1 MATTVMVTSPDSRTA
16 LEERL
21 RDDRQRFVAFAFAGA
36 DLLLEASIDGRIT
49 FAAGAFRSRF
59 GCEPESFVGQPLSA
73 LVAAEDRPVLATS
86 VALIAARGRINP
98 LALRLS
104 DKAGTP
110 QIVSGLCRSGAR
122 GKKLLCLSFG
132 PMPQRQQLAAPGVCS
147 AATLAREAEARLR
160 TASPEAG
167 TDVPELALLEV
178 VAAKGTNARG
188 AEIATVLSEFAG
200 AGTLAAE
207 LSPGRFGLLHSSDLA
222 MDGDIAAAVV
232 SAQAALLRQGIAAM
246 VTGGQRIPLASVATE
261 GITPAQ
267 AVRALRYALSNF
279 SRSGSIALG
288 QAGFANGLAGFVS
301 AATERTVALRRV
313 FAERQFRLAF
323 QPVVSLHERRAK
335 HYEALLRP
343 GNVPGGPAGES
354 PGDMV
359 TLAEMVGLTDELDW
373 AVFNAACDAACSA
386 DTGIAFNLSGL
397 SVQNPEFRSRLL
409 EGIARFRSRNGGD
422 LLAEI
427 TETAEIEDTAAA
439 AETIHALREHGVR
452 VCIDDF
458 GAGAAA
464 FQYLRHLQVDYVKVD
479 GSYVRNAAENER
491 DRGFVAAMID
501 LSLTVGAKAIAEQ
514 IETEQVAEI
523 MLGLGVEYGQGWL
536 FGRPGELPKVAPAAQ
551 PRRLKG
557 VAWEQWVRRA

>member
-1 MATTVMVTSPDSRTA
+1 MADDVMVTSADPRTA

-36 DLLLEASIDGRIT
+36 DLLLEATIDGRIT

-73 LVAAEDRPVLATS
+73 VVAAEDRPLLATS
-86 VALIAARGRINP
+86 LALIAARGRISP

-110 QIVSGLCRSGAR
+110 QIISGLCRSGAQ

-132 PMPQRQQLAAPGVCS
+132 PVPQPPQLAAPGVCS
-147 AATLAREAEARLR
+147 AATLVREAEARLR
-160 TASPEAG
+160 TASAEAG
-167 TDVPELALLEV
+167 ADVPELGLLEV
-178 VAAKGTNARG
+178 VAAKRTNARG
-188 AEIATVLSEFAG
+188 AEVATVLLEHAG
-200 AGTLAAE
+200 AGILAAE
-207 LSPGRFGLLHSSDLA
+207 LSPGRFGLLHASDSATDGALA
-222 MDGDIAAAVV
+222 DVVV
-232 SAQAALLRQGIAAM
+232 SAQAALLRRGITAM
-246 VTGGQRIPLASVATE
+246 VASGRRIPLAGEATQ
-261 GITPAQ
+261 GISQAQ
-267 AVRALRYALSNF
+267 AVRALRYALSSF
-279 SRSGSIALG
+279 SRGGPTALH
-288 QAGFANGLAGFVS
+288 QAGFANGLAGFLS
-301 AATERTVALRRV
+301 AASERTLALRRV
-313 FAERQFRLAF
+313 FAERRFGLAF
-323 QPVVSLHERRAK
+323 QPVVSLDERCAK

-343 GNVPGGPAGES
+343 EKVPGGPAGES
-354 PGDMV
+354 PGEMV

-373 AVFNAACDAACSA
+373 AVFNAASEAASA
-386 DTGIAFNLSGL
+386 SGAGIAFNLSGL

-409 EGIARFRSRNGGD
+409 EGVTRFQSRSGGD

-439 AETIHALREHGVR
+439 AETIHSLREHGVR

-464 FQYLRHLQVDYVKVD
+464 FQYLRHFQVDYVKVD

-491 DRGFVAAMID
+491 DRGFVAAMVD

-514 IETEQVAEI
+514 IETEEVAEI
-523 MLGLGVEYGQGWL
+523 MRGLGVEYGQGWL
-536 FGRPGELPKVAPAAQ
+536 FGRPGELPKGVPVAQ
-551 PRRLKG
+551 PRRVKG
-557 VAWEQWVRRA
+557 VAWQEWVRRA